1 MGLGDLVGQ
10 RVALRL
16 LSNALA
22 YGRIANAYL
31 FAGPAGAGKKWAAL
45 AFAKALNC
53 QDVIPGSGAF
63 QDACG
68 RCRHCRL
75 MDARAHPDLTW
86 VIKEGQSIK
95 IEQLQRARE
104 EAWVSPSLGRFRI
117 IVVPDAET
125 MTAEAANCLL
135 KTLEEPPASTV
146 LLLTAPDPAAVMST
160 IVSRCQV
167 VPFRPASA
175 ADIQAFLSARGYG
188 DEVAGRAAICSGGI
202 LRVALERAQAQ
213 VHQEGAPDDEE
224 SLVDE
229 VLALASPV
237 GGESSLLLR
246 KLRALACAEKILQ
259 GYSGASEISDVLQRI
274 CLRLRTRLAGAAG
287 RRRPERLPTEVYV
300 RAMELLSATSSA
312 IGRNA
317 NPRIGVV
324 VAMLRLAG
332 TGWDTPRSEG
342 GDVWLLPSGYVS
354 SP

>member
-1 MGLGDLVGQ
+1 MGLRDLLGQ
-10 RVALRL
+10 PVALKL

-31 FAGPAGAGKKWAAL
+31 FAGPGGVGKKWAAL

-53 QDVIPGSGAF
+53 QDVSPGSGVF
-63 QDACG
+63 QDACD
-68 RCRHCRL
+68 RCRHCKL

-95 IEQLQRARE
+95 MEQLQRVRE
-104 EAWVSPSLGRFRI
+104 EAWLSPSLGRFRI

-146 LLLTAPDPAAVMST
+146 LLLTAPEPAAVMST

-167 VPFRPASA
+167 VPFRPAPV
-175 ADIQAFLSARGYG
+175 ADIQAFLTARGYG
-188 DEVAGRAAICSGGI
+188 EEVARRAAMYSGGI
-202 LRVALERAQAQ
+202 LQVALEWAQAH
-213 VHQEGAPDDEE
+213 VHQEGARGDEE

-229 VLALASPV
+229 ILALASPV
-237 GGESSLLLR
+237 DPESSLLR

-259 GYSGASEISDVLQRI
+259 GHSGASEISDFLQRI
-274 CLRLRTRLAGAAG
+274 CLRLRTRLAGG
-287 RRRPERLPTEVYV
+287 VERRPERLPAEVYV
-300 RAMELLSATSSA
+300 RAMDLLSATSSA
-312 IGRNA
+312 IRRNA
-317 NPRIGVV
+317 NPKIGVV

-332 TGWDTPRSEG
+332 TGRDTSGLEDD
-342 GDVWLLPSGYVS
+342 DVWLLPSGYVS
-354 SP
+354 SQ